1 MINEPVPGQRTPR
14 LHIGDRIRTLRVTQ
28 DKTLQDIA
36 GASELSRSM
45 ISKIENNKTVPS
57 VATLV
62 KIAKVLGTNVSSLL
76 EQDG

>member
-1 MINEPVPGQRTPR
+1 MIDELVPRHRIRR
-14 LHIGDRIRTLRVTQ
+14 LHIGDRIKTLRVTQ
-28 DKTLQDIA
+28 DRTLQDIA

-62 KIAKVLGTNVSSLL
+62 KIAKVLGTNISSLL